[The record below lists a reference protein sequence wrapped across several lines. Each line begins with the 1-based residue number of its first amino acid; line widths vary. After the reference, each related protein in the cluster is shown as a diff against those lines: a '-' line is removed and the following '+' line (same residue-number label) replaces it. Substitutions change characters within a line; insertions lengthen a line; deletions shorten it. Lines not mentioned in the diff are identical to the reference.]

1 MPQYAVA
8 TQALREITN
17 LVKVKHAFMLK
28 KYTLLRFT
36 SSVVHVWLMKSI
48 VQRFFVESI
57 FL

>member
-36 SSVVHVWLMKSI
+36 SSVVHVW
-48 VQRFFVESI
+48 
-57 FL
+57 